1 MDTTHSIS
9 PIRIESTSGRYA
21 ARFWVVVRP
30 GDDPLPETIRR
41 VAAAAI
47 EPLVGP
53 AEAIVEDV
61 YESSTSKA
69 RPAAARKVMFDLDVR
84 FYAGDENK
92 AERTSRVILGAVKA
106 IATGCTTLSVLP
118 A

>member
-21 ARFWVVVRP
+21 ARFWVVIRP
-30 GDDPLPETIRR
+30 GDDPLPDKIRQ

-53 AEAIVEDV
+53 AEATVEDF
-61 YESSTSKA
+61 YETSTSKA
-69 RPAAARKVMFDLDVR
+69 SPAAARKVMFDLDVR
-84 FYAGDENK
+84 FYAANPNE

-106 IATGCTTLSVLP
+106 MATGCTTLSVLP